1 MENLKNL
8 SADKLT
14 LLVKAILSRVKE
26 RRGYTTKTKLF
37 KYLYLTDLEHYR
49 YTGET
54 LTGIDWIFYHYGPWA
69 QECETLYAKLK
80 DQGEIRVN
88 YSQSAEFETE
98 FVNPA
103 ETVALEQ
110 AIENIRVELAVREQV
125 DRWAD
130 EKLGDMLNYVYLHTE
145 PMENAVRRERL
156 DFSKIERGGNPQ
168 PATLPRANDNPSAI
182 ARMRKTIAEKT
193 RVSQSP
199 PPSMHFT
206 PPRYDE
212 VYDEAMRIMEEKD
225 DGY

>member
-1 MENLKNL
+1 MGNLKNL
-8 SADKLT
+8 PADKLT
-14 LLVKAILSRVKE
+14 LLVKAILSRVRE
-26 RRGYTTKTKLF
+26 RGGYATKTKLF

-69 QECETLYAKLK
+69 QECETLYARLK

-98 FVNPA
+98 FVNPV
-103 ETVALEQ
+103 EIVELEQ

-156 DFSKIERGGNPQ
+156 DFSKIERGSNPQ
-168 PATLPRANDNPSAI
+168 PATLPRANSKPSAI
-182 ARMRKTIAEKT
+182 ARMRKTIAEA
-193 RVSQSP
+193 RASQSP